1 MIQLELSNMLV
12 EIEGIDDCNVN
23 VYKIEGGSKK
33 ELSSKEFHDLS
44 KDDKEKLV
52 IAIRDL

>member
-1 MIQLELSNMLV
+1 MIQLELNNMLV